1 MLQLKRKSLK
11 WALKHS
17 LKSGDTDVFP
27 PQFEFQAIRNDWP
40 SISNFLLNQDV
51 HNWRTRPLRSL
62 LSPKSRYGF
71 RIITQLDPLD
81 FLVFAA
87 LMYEVGSDL
96 ERKRV
101 PVTDK
106 VVFSHRFRPDYDGR
120 MYDPDVGY
128 HEFQQ
133 QAKRTARSPQCTHV
147 AVTDIADFYPRIYSH
162 RLENALSDCTS
173 KTGHVTAIKKLLAG
187 WNETESHGI
196 PVGSAPSRLLAEIT
210 ISDVDQALIAHGINY
225 VRYSD
230 DYRIFCTS
238 YSEAFRQLA
247 ILAQVLYENHG
258 LTLQPQKTSIY
269 AVENFRR
276 YFLSSPEDKELD
288 ELRER
293 FSTVLDELGISD
305 PYQDI
310 DYDDLTDEQKELVDS
325 LNLQGL
331 FSQEVK
337 KRDPDLSTLRF
348 VLRRLGQLGDN
359 SLVEMIFAKIEV
371 LHPIFPE
378 IIRYF
383 RNLRHL
389 RNQARTALAHE
400 LLALLKDSIISELL
414 FFRMWTFSLF
424 TRSNAWDN
432 EHQFQR
438 LLSSSSDQ
446 FSRRELILA
455 MGRANHQHWFQSQWR
470 HLFDETSW
478 PRRALLAAASCLPT
492 DARNHWYRSVSPR
505 LDILEKAVVK
515 WAKENPFRQTAAKN
529 SARQRIKRI

>member
-1 MLQLKRKSLK
+1 MLHLKKQSLN
-11 WALKHS
+11 WALRHA
-17 LKSGDTDVFP
+17 LAFGDTDVFP
-27 PQFEFQAIRNDWP
+27 SQFEFQAIKKDWSDISKFLRNED
-40 SISNFLLNQDV
+40 I
-51 HNWRTRPLRSL
+51 HNWKTRPLRSL

-71 RIITQLDPLD
+71 RVITQLDPLD

-87 LMYEVGSDL
+87 LMYEIGNDL
-96 ERKRV
+96 EAERV
-101 PVTDK
+101 PVADNI
-106 VVFSHRFRPDYDGR
+106 VFSHRFRPDSEGR
-120 MYDPDVGY
+120 MYDRNIGY
-128 HEFQQ
+128 LAFQD
-133 QAKRTARSPQCTHV
+133 QAKRMARASHSTHV

-162 RLENALSDCTS
+162 RLENALSDCT
-173 KTGHVTAIKKLLAG
+173 KRKAHVTAIKKLLSG

-210 ISDVDQALIAHGINY
+210 ISDVDQALIAHGMTYI
-225 VRYSD
+225 RYSD
-230 DYRIFCTS
+230 DYRIFCKS

-247 ILAQVLYENHG
+247 ILAQVLYDIHG

-269 AVENFRR
+269 TVESFRR

-293 FSTVLDELGISD
+293 FATVLDELGLSD
-305 PYQDI
+305 PYEQI
-310 DYDDLTDEQKELVDS
+310 DYDDLTDEQRELVDS

-331 FSQEVK
+331 FSEEIK
-337 KRDPDLSTLRF
+337 KHDSDLSILRF
-348 VLRRLGQLGDN
+348 VLRRLSQLGDN
-359 SLVEMIFAKIEV
+359 CLVEMVLANIEV

-383 RNLRHL
+383 QNLRYL
-389 RNQARTALAHE
+389 RDGAKAVLAKE
-400 LLALLKDSIISELL
+400 LLALLKDSIISELP

-424 TRSNAWDN
+424 SQSNAWDN
-432 EHQFQR
+432 ENQFQR
-438 LLSSSSDQ
+438 LLSSSNDQ

-455 MGRANHQHWFQSQWR
+455 MARANHQHWFQSRWR

-478 PRRALLAAASCLPT
+478 PRRALLAGASCLPT

-515 WAKENPFRQTAAKN
+515 WAKNNPLRGTERRSSLQ
-529 SARQRIKRI
+529 Q